1 MTSASTTTAD
11 LFADAPLPHGLLH
24 RPDFITADEERAL
37 LASFESLPFHEALF
51 QQYTARRR
59 VVHFGAT
66 YDEKA
71 RRWVED
77 APLPAALARLRGRAA
92 AWLALPPEAFVH
104 ALVTE
109 YRPGTPIGWHRDRP
123 WYGSVVGISLASACR
138 MQFRRLPARGVAHT
152 NFALDLAPRSAYALT
167 GEIRWR
173 WHHHIAPVNVLR
185 YSITF
190 RTRATDDERA
200 AWYGQQSA
208 RDRSAER
215 TP

>member
-1 MTSASTTTAD
+1 MTHPSTTTAD
-11 LFADAPLPHGLLH
+11 LFAEAPLPHGLLYH
-24 RPDFITADEERAL
+24 PDFITAGEERAL
-37 LASFESLPFHEALF
+37 LASFASLPFTEALF

-59 VVHFGAT
+59 VVHFGAM

-77 APLPAALARLRGRAA
+77 EPLPADLARLRARAA
-92 AWLALPPEAFVH
+92 AWLGIAAESFVH

-138 MQFRRLPARGVAHT
+138 MQFRPLPSRGAAPVS
-152 NFALDLAPRSAYALT
+152 FALDLAPRSAYALRD
-167 GEIRWR
+167 EIRWR
-173 WHHHIAPVNVLR
+173 WHHHIAPVKVLR

-190 RTRATDDERA
+190 RTRASDDERA
-200 AWYGQQSA
+200 AWY
-208 RDRSAER
+208 R
-215 TP
+215 